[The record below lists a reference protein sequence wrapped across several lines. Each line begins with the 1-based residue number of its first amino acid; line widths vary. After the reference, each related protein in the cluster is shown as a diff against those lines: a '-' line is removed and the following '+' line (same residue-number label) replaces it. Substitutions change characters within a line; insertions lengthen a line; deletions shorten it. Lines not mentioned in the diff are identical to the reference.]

1 MLIHRYV
8 CGMREVLK
16 HVKSRRVKC
25 LIVAPNMERIHSE
38 GVVRR
43 CGLSGR
49 VECTVPPPQVVLT
62 M

>member
-49 VECTVPPPQVVLT
+49 VECTVHRWY
-62 M
+62 